1 MFEEL
6 TQLYDMSLKRE
17 KKMQIFRTNI
27 IKNSLSKK
35 KKKKLKTTA

>member
-1 MFEEL
+1 
-6 TQLYDMSLKRE
+6 MSLKRE

-35 KKKKLKTTA
+35 KNIIKNYCLSELTNM